1 MLLALTV
8 VLAYYVKGVCG
19 FGNTLV
25 FTSIAGLRTDI
36 SQLTPL
42 DLLVGFVPNALI
54 VWRDRKNACFR
65 IWGPLALMVLAG
77 DIPGA
82 LLLKY
87 GDAHILKI
95 GFGVLVILLALDM
108 LLQREKK
115 PIGKVPSILLGI
127 VAGLVCGMYGV
138 GALAAAYVSR
148 ATDSNESYRG
158 SLCIVFTLD
167 NLFRIALY
175 FATGILNL
183 EIAAWALQL
192 LPMMLI
198 GLTAGIWTVK
208 KVSPDWIRRAVILA
222 LIVSGAALIIN
233 NI

>member
-1 MLLALTV
+1 MLIE
-8 VLAYYVKGVCG
+8 
-19 FGNTLV
+19 TL
-25 FTSIAGLRTDI
+25 I
-36 SQLTPL
+36 
-42 DLLVGFVPNALI
+42 
-54 VWRDRKNACFR
+54 
-65 IWGPLALMVLAG
+65 
-77 DIPGA
+77 
-82 LLLKY
+82 
-87 GDAHILKI
+87 
-95 GFGVLVILLALDM
+95 GVLVPFAGTTLGSACVFFMKKALHPGVQRALTGFAAGVMVAASFWSLLSPALEQSAALGRLSFLPAFIGFWLGDGFLLALDM

-183 EIAAWALQL
+183 EIAARALQL

>member
-1 MLLALTV
+1 MTVLLALTV

-54 VWRDRKNACFR
+54 AWRDRKNACFR

-108 LLQREKK
+108 LL
-115 PIGKVPSILLGI
+115 
-127 VAGLVCGMYGV
+127 
-138 GALAAAYVSR
+138 
-148 ATDSNESYRG
+148 
-158 SLCIVFTLD
+158 
-167 NLFRIALY
+167 
-175 FATGILNL
+175 
-183 EIAAWALQL
+183 
-192 LPMMLI
+192 
-198 GLTAGIWTVK
+198 
-208 KVSPDWIRRAVILA
+208 
-222 LIVSGAALIIN
+222 
-233 NI
+233 

>member
-1 MLLALTV
+1 M
-8 VLAYYVKGVCG
+8 
-19 FGNTLV
+19 
-25 FTSIAGLRTDI
+25 
-36 SQLTPL
+36 
-42 DLLVGFVPNALI
+42 PNALI
-54 VWRDRKNACFR
+54 AWRDRKNACFR
-65 IWGPLALMVLAG
+65 IWGPLALIVLAG
-77 DIPGA
+77 DIPGK

-158 SLCIVFTLD
+158 SLCIVLTLD

-183 EIAAWALQL
+183 EIAARALQL

-198 GLTAGIWTVK
+198 GVTAGIWTVK

-233 NI
+233 NIYNLDLLKII

>member
-1 MLLALTV
+1 M
-8 VLAYYVKGVCG
+8 
-19 FGNTLV
+19 
-25 FTSIAGLRTDI
+25 
-36 SQLTPL
+36 
-42 DLLVGFVPNALI
+42 PNALI
-54 VWRDRKNACFR
+54 AWRDRKNACFR

-87 GDAHILKI
+87 GDVHILKI

-183 EIAAWALQL
+183 EIAARALQL

-233 NI
+233 NIYNLDLLKII

>member
-1 MLLALTV
+1 
-8 VLAYYVKGVCG
+8 
-19 FGNTLV
+19 
-25 FTSIAGLRTDI
+25 
-36 SQLTPL
+36 
-42 DLLVGFVPNALI
+42 
-54 VWRDRKNACFR
+54 
-65 IWGPLALMVLAG
+65 
-77 DIPGA
+77 
-82 LLLKY
+82 
-87 GDAHILKI
+87 
-95 GFGVLVILLALDM
+95 M

-183 EIAAWALQL
+183 EIAARALQL

>member
-1 MLLALTV
+1 M
-8 VLAYYVKGVCG
+8 
-19 FGNTLV
+19 V
-25 FTSIAGLRTDI
+25 FTSIAGLWTDI

-54 VWRDRKNACFR
+54 AWRDRKNACFR

-87 GDAHILKI
+87 GDVHILKI

-183 EIAAWALQL
+183 EIAARALQL

-233 NI
+233 NIYNLDLLKII

>member
-1 MLLALTV
+1 M
-8 VLAYYVKGVCG
+8 
-19 FGNTLV
+19 V

-54 VWRDRKNACFR
+54 AWRDRKNACFR

-167 NLFRIALY
+167 TVHPISAAGIDFRQVLVQLSGKNESLIQPRAMLFKVG
-175 FATGILNL
+175 FAHPA
-183 EIAAWALQL
+183 IAADTL
-192 LPMMLI
+192 L
-198 GLTAGIWTVK
+198 GSFWK
-208 KVSPDWIRRAVILA
+208 FKIREI
-222 LIVSGAALIIN
+222 IVSVKGIMNAVFDDFLFQRCHGDDLLCHDC
-233 NI
+233 